1 MRALLISWGL
11 ILAVGGMLVA
21 GEVGRKPAEERV
33 GESGDRIWTAV
44 VLATNPA
51 VAKEAP
57 VELREW
63 VPRLA
68 RIFGYRQWEL
78 IGSVTEKVDVKGE
91 SWPVPSQNFWLRVKA
106 RVADEKVSRGGYWM
120 SLELFQDERPIFET
134 EVKLSPGSPIFI
146 RGPQYGQGQVV
157 IILEVQRLKPRP

>member
-1 MRALLISWGL
+1 MRVFLILWGL
-11 ILAVGGMLVA
+11 VVTVGGMLA
-21 GEVGRKPAEERV
+21 SGEVGRKPAEERLGV
-33 GESGDRIWTAV
+33 SGDRIWTAV

-51 VAKEAP
+51 VAKVAP

-63 VPRLA
+63 APRLS
-68 RIFGYRQWEL
+68 RIFGYRQWEI
-78 IGSVTEKVDVKGE
+78 IGAVTEKVEVNGE

-106 RVADEKVSRGGYWM
+106 RVSDEKDSRGGYRM

-134 EVKLSPGSPIFI
+134 EAKLTPGSPIFI

-157 IILEVQRLKPRP
+157 IILEVQRPIPRP